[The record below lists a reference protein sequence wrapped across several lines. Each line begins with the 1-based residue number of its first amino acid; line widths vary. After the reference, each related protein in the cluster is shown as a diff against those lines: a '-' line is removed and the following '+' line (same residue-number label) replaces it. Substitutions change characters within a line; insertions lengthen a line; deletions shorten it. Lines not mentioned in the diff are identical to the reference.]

1 MNLKDIANVFYEE
14 KKERKLVLN
23 TQLCEES
30 TESLFIVD
38 CMNYCGMTSHVFCW
52 HSDRVCG
59 RSDTV
64 HAAVCLVEP

>member
-1 MNLKDIANVFYEE
+1 MNLKDIANVFFEE
-14 KKERKLVLN
+14 EKERKMVFN
-23 TQLCEES
+23 TQSCEES

-38 CMNYCGMTSHVFCW
+38 RMNYCMTSHVFCW